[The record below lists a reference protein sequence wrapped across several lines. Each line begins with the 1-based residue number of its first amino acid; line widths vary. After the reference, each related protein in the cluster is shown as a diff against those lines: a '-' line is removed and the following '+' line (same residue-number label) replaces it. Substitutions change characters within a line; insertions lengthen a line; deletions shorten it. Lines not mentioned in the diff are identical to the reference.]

1 MKPLPF
7 AFLVALVGVAAVRS
21 QDAPVAPT
29 QESATTPDAASS
41 AMPGTTRPILPTTAR
56 ILGNIPDGTPPPP
69 APPKPTFIIP
79 AKDILTSA
87 SHQQGGRTITIQ
99 KIKPIAL
106 PPLPEPETA
115 MVASDADVAA
125 FKVRMAAYRAQHPRA
140 RMLGI
145 GASVYRFDNAPPRTL
160 VSYWP
165 GDGADAIQF
174 WSSADFALISGIH
187 SFVATDGQTNDLLMM
202 WSSMNVSRMAAMFAA
217 HGRPYH
223 APVIPTF
230 PTGPATFTCVG
241 APPTPEILVAIQ
253 SLHDIYNT
261 DHERLQTAWE
271 GRKRASIERDAYL
284 KAHPPQPQDIV
295 INYWRTDKPAPMKRA
310 AK

>member
-1 MKPLPF
+1 
-7 AFLVALVGVAAVRS
+7 
-21 QDAPVAPT
+21 
-29 QESATTPDAASS
+29 
-41 AMPGTTRPILPTTAR
+41 MPGTTRPILPTTAR